1 MERPAGGVTLFC
13 MALAAVLG
21 DVAEAAVCGAYLTD
35 GIDLYRVVRPLDDP
49 PRVETADLENC
60 WTLAVHT
67 YTSDE
72 LWRMGLRTV
81 REPAVTAPNP
91 VP

>member
-1 MERPAGGVTLFC
+1 METTPPAGYRVG
-13 MALAAVLG
+13 MALAPFLD
-21 DVAEAAVCGAYLTD
+21 DVEEAAVRGAYLTD

-67 YTSDE
+67 YTVDE
-72 LWRMGLRTV
+72 LWRLGLRTV
-81 REPAVTAPNP
+81 RLPAGD
-91 VP
+91 